1 MFWGAR
7 KLLETMAR
15 RQPLLLALED
25 IHWGET
31 TFLEFVEYLAEE
43 VEQAPILVVC
53 LARPELLETNDDWG
67 ARVVERRI
75 LLEPLSEQDVGRVID
90 SVLEQAYVADEV
102 SARIASA
109 AEGNPLFV
117 EQLVEMM
124 IDEGLLRR
132 EGDAW
137 VAEGDL
143 SSVSMP
149 PTIHALLAARLEKLS
164 TRERAVIDAAC
175 VAGQVFAEE
184 AVAAAPRRRR
194 R

>member
-90 SVLEQAYVADEV
+90 GVLEQAYVADEV
-102 SARIASA
+102 S
-109 AEGNPLFV
+109 
-117 EQLVEMM
+117 
-124 IDEGLLRR
+124 
-132 EGDAW
+132 
-137 VAEGDL
+137 
-143 SSVSMP
+143 
-149 PTIHALLAARLEKLS
+149 
-164 TRERAVIDAAC
+164 RADRFR
-175 VAGQVFAEE
+175 G
-184 AVAAAPRRRR
+184 
-194 R
+194 